1 MSGPHSRDD
10 RVDGRPDPEELLD
23 RYQLRDPK
31 AARTLRGGESMRG
44 GNGQDGSVPASEVGS
59 ASIESSDTE
68 VVGRGKLRIY
78 LGMAAGVG
86 KTYAMLAEGRRRKAR
101 GSDVVIGYVET
112 HKRPLTEEQVNG
124 LEIIPRKKVYYRGVA
139 LEEMDVEAI
148 VKRHPAVALV
158 DELAHTN
165 VPGSR
170 NAKRYQDVEE
180 LMAAGI
186 TVISTLNIQHLE
198 GLNDIV
204 ETITGV
210 RQRET
215 LPDRILEEADEIE
228 LVDIAPEAL
237 RSRLRHGNVYPPDR
251 AERALENFFSVANL
265 TALRELA
272 LRRTAEQTENKLE
285 ALMHGQ
291 KEGERSPWA
300 ATATERVMVA
310 FDGRPQSSQL
320 LREGWRLSSALKAP
334 LLAVTVLP
342 LSSAKAGQE
351 APRSGK
357 SLSARLQEHIRLAE
371 DLGAE
376 VIQVKGDNVAAEL
389 ATIARARHVT
399 RMVIGQPS
407 RSRWHEMLFGS
418 VVNRLLREYTGA
430 DIQVVPHRAATV
442 KEES

>member
-1 MSGPHSRDD
+1 MSGTRSHDD
-10 RVDGRPDPEELLD
+10 RGDDRRPDPEELLD
-23 RYQLRDPK
+23 RYQLRDLAPLHSLGSIK
-31 AARTLRGGESMRG
+31 GLDEEEDEDESEASARSSNGGSPR
-44 GNGQDGSVPASEVGS
+44 
-59 ASIESSDTE
+59 
-68 VVGRGKLRIY
+68 RGKLRIY

-86 KTYAMLAEGRRRKAR
+86 KTFAMLGEGRRRKAR
-101 GSDVVIGYVET
+101 GTDVVIGYVET
-112 HKRPLTEEQVNG
+112 HKRPLTEEQIDD
-124 LEIIPRKKVYYRGVA
+124 LEIIPRKKVTYRDVT

-148 VKRHPAVALV
+148 LARHPAVALV

-180 LMAAGI
+180 ILSAGI

-215 LPDRILEEADEIE
+215 LPDRVLGEADEIE

-237 RSRLRHGNVYPPDR
+237 RSRLRHGNVYPPER
-251 AERALENFFSVANL
+251 AERALENFFSVSNL

-291 KEGERSPWA
+291 RNEEKPVWA
-300 ATATERVMVA
+300 TTATERVMVA
-310 FDGRPQSSQL
+310 FDGRPNSSQL

-334 LLAVTVLP
+334 LLAVTVISP
-342 LSSAKAGQE
+342 SQAKHPTG
-351 APRSGK
+351 RS
-357 SLSARLQEHIRLAE
+357 LRENMRLAE

-376 VIQVKGDNVAAEL
+376 LVRAEGDNVAAEL
-389 ATIARARHVT
+389 ARIARTRHVT
-399 RMVIGQPS
+399 RIVIGQPS
-407 RSRWHEMLFGS
+407 RSRWHEFLFGS
-418 VVNRLLREYTGA
+418 VVNRLLRESTGA
-430 DIQVVPHRAATV
+430 DIQVVPERTP
-442 KEES
+442 

>member
-1 MSGPHSRDD
+1 MSGTRSHDD
-10 RVDGRPDPEELLD
+10 PTDRRPDPEELLD
-23 RYQLRDPK
+23 RYQLRDPRPIHIQEDVN
-31 AARTLRGGESMRG
+31 AGEERVAQGETALESPSPPRGQLR
-44 GNGQDGSVPASEVGS
+44 
-59 ASIESSDTE
+59 
-68 VVGRGKLRIY
+68 LY

-86 KTYAMLAEGRRRKAR
+86 KTYAMLGEGRRRKAR
-101 GSDVVIGYVET
+101 GTDVVIGYVET
-112 HKRPLTEEQVNG
+112 HKRLLTEEQIDS
-124 LEIIPRKKVYYRGVA
+124 LEIIPRKKVTYRGVT

-148 VKRHPAVALV
+148 LARHPSVALV

-180 LMAAGI
+180 LLAAGI

-215 LPDRILEEADEIE
+215 LPDRLLEEADEIE

-237 RSRLRHGNVYPPDR
+237 RARLRHGNVYPPER

-285 ALMHGQ
+285 ALMHDQ
-291 KEGERSPWA
+291 NDNEKPTWA
-300 ATATERVMVA
+300 TPATERVMVA
-310 FDGRPQSSQL
+310 FDERPHSSQL

-334 LLAVTVLP
+334 LLAVTVAP
-342 LSSAKAGQE
+342 SSPAKRQARPG
-351 APRSGK
+351 SGTADTA
-357 SLSARLQEHIRLAE
+357 LREHIKLAE

-376 VIQVKGDNVAAEL
+376 VIAVKGDNIADEL
-389 ATIARARHVT
+389 ARVARARHVT
-399 RMVIGQPS
+399 RIVIGQPS
-407 RSRWHEMLFGS
+407 RSRWHELVFGS
-418 VVNRLLREYTGA
+418 VVNRLLRESTGA
-430 DIQVVPHRAATV
+430 DIQVVPARKPGLREA
-442 KEES
+442 